1 MKKIQDFVELP
12 EILQE
17 YLIQYLDSIKG
28 KSERT
33 AIAYATDLQ
42 LFFRFMVL
50 IRFQNMDYR
59 DITAD
64 LLSQAKIKDLTIEQI
79 GSFTS
84 QDAYRFLAYC
94 KLLRE
99 NDAAARARKVVS
111 IKRFYR
117 YLSLDKKYM
126 TENPMRDLES
136 PKIGKRLPKYLT
148 LEQSLELLQC
158 IHGANR
164 ERDYCI
170 LTLFLNCGLR
180 LSELVG
186 LDLRDI
192 RGDGTMRVIGKGNKE
207 RTIYLNP
214 ACVSALQ
221 NYLRVRPADGLS
233 DRSALFISRNHNR
246 ISVRAVQNIV
256 DKFLKKA
263 GLADLGLSTH
273 KLRHTAATLMYQYG
287 NVDVLLL
294 KEILGHENL
303 STTEIYT
310 HIQNEQL
317 RQAVQSN
324 PLSALSPSES
334 SASSED
340 QEN

>member
-148 LEQSLELLQC
+148 LEQSLDLLQC
-158 IHGANR
+158 VDGANR